1 MNQLIQK
8 VTVKGCVIEDGK
20 VFMLQDEKGMW
31 ELPGGRINFGEHP
44 QDALQREFKEELGI
58 EDVVVGKLVDIW
70 DFTVSAKGD
79 EYQFIVVV
87 YICQAKLT
95 DLQISDEHVKSDW
108 VPVSQLSD
116 YDMREGYR
124 KAIQQCMANL

>member
-1 MNQLIQK
+1 MSQPIQK
-8 VTVKGCVIEDGK
+8 ITVKGCVIEDGK
-20 VFMLQDEKGMW
+20 IFMLQDRNGMW

-44 QDALQREFKEELGI
+44 QAALQREFKEELGVG
-58 EDVVVGKLVDIW
+58 DVAVGKLVDIW
-70 DFTVSAKGD
+70 DFVVFAEGD

-95 DLQISDEHVKSDW
+95 DAQISDEHVKADW
-108 VPVSQLSD
+108 LPINQLSD

-124 KAIQQCMANL
+124 KVIQKCVIG